1 MTPTRTESFVPL
13 ISALPQPA
21 GEQKEF
27 RVTVI
32 AKAKAKTFQSVAGAV
47 SPATPDAAARAA
59 VCEPKVNLQRNG
71 NQVTGIQ
78 IQCSCGQVMELSCV
92 YDVAAAQKP

>member
-1 MTPTRTESFVPL
+1 MTTTRTESFVPL

-21 GEQKEF
+21 GERKEF

-32 AKAKAKTFQSVAGAV
+32 PKAKAKSFQSATA
-47 SPATPDAAARAA
+47 ATPVAAGSAPHAA
-59 VCEPKVNLQRNG
+59 TCEPKVNLQRDG
-71 NQVTGIQ
+71 NRVTGIQ

-92 YDVAAAQKP
+92 YDVAAAQQP